1 MNIRQQIDRAFLT
14 TRRRPRRVQP
24 GDLLTARRWN
34 DLVMAIE
41 ELMNEQDRR

>member
-1 MNIRQQIDRAFLT
+1 MTIRAQIDRAFPT
-14 TRRRPRRVQP
+14 TRRRPRRARP

-41 ELMNEQDRR
+41 QLQEEQD